1 MLSCAYKRVIH
12 ENNNFFIPRTLYFNP
27 EYDSVLFYFYLTH
40 SEYNAPIKSS
50 RGFIWVVPATQSRQS
65 VSKHYVKTNFKII
78 FTHFEIFQT
87 LKRNRH
93 VCQVIRMKQSMVVC
107 ENWVFF
113 WIWIVYKLL
122 EFPQFLNY
130 IDKRYCIHCKP
141 FCFSSNLIK
150 TNVFV
155 VGDMV

>member
-1 MLSCAYKRVIH
+1 MVISCFVWWDSNSSKILLSRAYRRIIH

-40 SEYNAPIKSS
+40 SEYNALIKSS

-93 VCQVIRMKQSMVVC
+93 VCQVIRMKQSMVVF

-113 WIWIVYKLL
+113 DIWIVYKLL
-122 EFPQFLNY
+122 EFPQFLN
-130 IDKRYCIHCKP
+130 
-141 FCFSSNLIK
+141 
-150 TNVFV
+150 
-155 VGDMV
+155 